1 MSDKETDRHIDS
13 PMVVYPMRI
22 EVESLQQ
29 IRKLARKLDRTN
41 QYMLREAVRYYL
53 ARKGKA

>member
-1 MSDKETDRHIDS
+1 MSKKETDRHLDP

-41 QYMLREAVRYYL
+41 QYMLREAVTYYL

>member
-1 MSDKETDRHIDS
+1 MSEKETDRHLDP